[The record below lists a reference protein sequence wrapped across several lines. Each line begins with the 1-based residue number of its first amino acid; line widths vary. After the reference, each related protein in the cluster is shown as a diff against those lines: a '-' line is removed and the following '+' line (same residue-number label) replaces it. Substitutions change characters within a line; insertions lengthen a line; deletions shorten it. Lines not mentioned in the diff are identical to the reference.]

1 MTVWTY
7 IPDGLN
13 ILGDLLLVF
22 LLEGGVIMMK
32 SSVYAFIVLL
42 ITAKFKYRVS
52 CRSQMCCSF

>member
-13 ILGDLLLVF
+13 IIGDLLLIF
-22 LLEGGVIMMK
+22 LLEGGVIMTK
-32 SSVYAFIVLL
+32 SSVYTLIVLL

-52 CRSQMCCSF
+52 Y